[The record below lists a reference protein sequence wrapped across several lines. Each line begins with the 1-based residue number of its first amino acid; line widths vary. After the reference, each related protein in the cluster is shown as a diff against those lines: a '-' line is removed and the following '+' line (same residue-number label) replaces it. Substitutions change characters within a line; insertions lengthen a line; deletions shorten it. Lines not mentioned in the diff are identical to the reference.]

1 MALKTRVWEKDP
13 EDADFR
19 TFDWIALGFLE
30 PGETIVTSNWNVPS
44 GSGLTQPAA
53 ASNTTTT
60 TTIWLGGGTLNTED
74 TMYRVKN
81 TITTSAGR
89 TRIKSWMVYV
99 AEQ

>member
-13 EDADFR
+13 ESVTFK
-19 TFDWIALGFLE
+19 TFDWHALGFLE
-30 PGETIVTSNWNVPS
+30 PGETISTSTWSIPA

-60 TTIWLGGGTLNTED
+60 TTIWLGGGTANTED

-89 TRIKSWMVYV
+89 TEIKSWYVYV
-99 AEQ
+99 FEQ